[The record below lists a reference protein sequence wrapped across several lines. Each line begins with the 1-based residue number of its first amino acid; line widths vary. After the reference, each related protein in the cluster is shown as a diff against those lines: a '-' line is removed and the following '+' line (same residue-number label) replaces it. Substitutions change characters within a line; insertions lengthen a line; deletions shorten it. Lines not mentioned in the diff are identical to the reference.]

1 MRTTVTLDADVA
13 ERLKQLMTER
23 NLSFKEAVN
32 STLRKGLGTTVE
44 ARPYVVPTHALE
56 LRPGIDGDR
65 IVHVADE
72 MADSDRLRRMGYG
85 L

>member
-44 ARPYVVPTHALE
+44 ARPYDVPTHALG

-65 IVHVADE
+65 IAHIADE